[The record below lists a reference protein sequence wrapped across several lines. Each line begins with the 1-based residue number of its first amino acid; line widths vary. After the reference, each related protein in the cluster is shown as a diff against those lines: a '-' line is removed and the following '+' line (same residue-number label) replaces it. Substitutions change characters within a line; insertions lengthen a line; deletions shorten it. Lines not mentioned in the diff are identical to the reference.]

1 MANENYTALRTEG
14 ANLMCGG
21 GKSFQSLAAELIEQ
35 KSAVIKSF
43 FMICNLDGLFFCLCL
58 QGIID

>member
-1 MANENYTALRTEG
+1 MANENYTAIRAEG

-21 GKSFQSLAAELIEQ
+21 GKSFQSLATETKKRGYLEF
-35 KSAVIKSF
+35 F

>member
-14 ANLMCGG
+14 AKLMCGG

-35 KSAVIKSF
+35 KSTVI
-43 FMICNLDGLFFCLCL
+43 
-58 QGIID
+58 

>member
-21 GKSFQSLAAELIEQ
+21 GKSFQSLAAKLTGK
-35 KSAVIKSF
+35 KSAVI
-43 FMICNLDGLFFCLCL
+43 
-58 QGIID
+58 

>member
-35 KSAVIKSF
+35 KSVVI
-43 FMICNLDGLFFCLCL
+43 
-58 QGIID
+58 